1 MGHRFRTWFLG
12 ITTLAALLALAVST
26 YAWFTSN
33 QEVST
38 STATARTGDET
49 LELQISTEGG
59 SSFQSRETVPIR
71 QVNGTEKDRLMP
83 VSTADLKEFVYA
95 PFTDAGMAE
104 SFQPVQDEAYYYHGR
119 LYLRAAG
126 EGWKSGSR
134 MNLYLDQTDGV
145 LGKDAD
151 GTLLNAARLGLIF
164 GGNSKNAVILKLS
177 DTENVQSRQT
187 YNTVL
192 DGKVLGKDQ
201 VIRSKNGVLSAVA
214 DPAEPLKAYT
224 VSFTDT
230 DMQLP
235 AKPLLEMELNRIYQ
249 VDVYFYLEGCDPDCS
264 DSISFQAA
272 DLYLAF
278 YGVLSQ
284 EGR

>member
-71 QVNGTEKDRLMP
+71 QVNRTEKNRLMP

-119 LYLRAAG
+119 IYLRVAG

-151 GTLLNAARLGLIF
+151 GTLLNAARLGLVF
-164 GGNSKNAVILKLS
+164 GGNSENPVILKLS
-177 DTENVQSRQT
+177 DTENAQSRQN